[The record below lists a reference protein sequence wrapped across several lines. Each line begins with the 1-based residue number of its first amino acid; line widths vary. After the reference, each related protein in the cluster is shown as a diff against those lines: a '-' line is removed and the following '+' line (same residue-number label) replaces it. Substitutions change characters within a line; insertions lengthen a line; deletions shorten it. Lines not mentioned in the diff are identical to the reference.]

1 VKLGRTWAGLA
12 FVAIGV
18 GLLAASSRAV
28 AEGAGEQVRK
38 GGTFRIV
45 FGAPEQLDH
54 IDPALA
60 NTQAAWA
67 LLDATCVR
75 LMTYPDKPPPAAFRA
90 VPEVATSYP
99 KVSRDNKTFTFTL
112 RTGFRFNDGTPV
124 RASAFARAIY
134 RTLAPGIRSPGV
146 QYTRDIVGAEDV
158 QAGRATTLAGVDAR
172 GNRLVIRFTRPIAD
186 FPARTTMPFFCAV
199 PPGLPADPEGVG
211 AHPGAGPYYV
221 ADYRAGQRVIL
232 QRNRFYRGRRPH
244 HVDRFEANLQAGS
257 PQEVLDRIERGEADW
272 GIAPPPNYFAADR
285 RLAAKYGVNKSQ
297 FFVRRGFTF
306 RGLALNTSRPLFKD
320 NVRLRQAVNFALDRT
335 ALQQYAGGTVA
346 GLPTDQY
353 LPPSLPGFSD
363 AQIYPLRGPN
373 LRKARELA
381 RGNTRGG
388 KAVLWVND
396 FPLTLGFGQILRE
409 QLAKIGLE
417 VEVQGIPGPAIPARV
432 AAANAAYDIVFVVT
446 PSVDYYDP
454 YAYLNLF
461 FDSRFAGI
469 TNWSRFT
476 SSKFDRL
483 LRNAAR
489 LRGEARY
496 RAYGRLDAQIAREQA
511 PMVAT
516 AYVSEPTLV
525 SKRVGCMI
533 LRPTLDLTAVCLK
546 Q

>member
-1 VKLGRTWAGLA
+1 VALGRTWAGLA
-12 FVAIGV
+12 LVTIGV
-18 GLLAASSRAV
+18 GLLAASSRAT
-28 AEGAGEQVRK
+28 AEGAAEQVRE

-112 RTGFRFNDGTPV
+112 RTSFRFSDGTPV

-134 RTLAPGIRSPGV
+134 RTLAPGVRSPGL

-158 QAGRATTLAGVDAR
+158 QAGRATTLAGVVAR
-172 GNRLVIRFTRPIAD
+172 GNRLVIRFKQPIAD
-186 FPARTTMPFFCAV
+186 FAARTTMPYFCAV
-199 PPGLPADPEGVG
+199 PPTLPADPEGVS
-211 AHPGAGPYYV
+211 AFPGAGPYYV
-221 ADYRAGQRVIL
+221 AEYRPGQRVVL
-232 QRNRFYRGRRPH
+232 QRNRFYRGKRPH
-244 HVDRFEANLQAGS
+244 HVDRFEVNLQANS
-257 PQEVLDRIERGEADW
+257 AQEVLDRIERGEADW

-306 RGLALNTSRPLFKD
+306 RGLALNTSRPLFKN
-320 NVRLRQAVNFALDRT
+320 NVRLRQAVSFAVDRT
-335 ALQQYAGGTVA
+335 AMQRYAGGTVA

-353 LPPSLPGFSD
+353 LPPSLPGFRD

-373 LRKARELA
+373 LQKARALA

-388 KAVLWVND
+388 KAVLWIYD
-396 FPLTLGFGQILRE
+396 TPLTLGFGQILRE
-409 QLAKIGLE
+409 QLAKIGID
-417 VEVQGIPGPAIPARV
+417 VEVQGIPLPAIPARV
-432 AAANAAYDIVFVVT
+432 AAPDAPYDIVFVVT

-461 FDSRFAGI
+461 FDSRFAGSS
-469 TNWSRFT
+469 NWSRFA
-476 SSKFDRL
+476 SARYDRL
-483 LRNAAR
+483 LRSAAR
-489 LRGEARY
+489 LRGDARY
-496 RAYGRLDAQIAREQA
+496 RAYGKLDAQIAREQA

-525 SKRVGCMI
+525 SRRVGCMI

-546 Q
+546 R

>member
-1 VKLGRTWAGLA
+1 VTLGRTWAGLA
-12 FVAIGV
+12 LVAIGV
-18 GLLAASSRAV
+18 GLLAASSGAT

-67 LLDATCVR
+67 LLDTACVR
-75 LMTYPDKPPPAAFRA
+75 LMTYPDKPPPAAFRIVA
-90 VPEVATSYP
+90 EVATSYP

-112 RTGFRFNDGTPV
+112 RKGFRFSDGTPV
-124 RASAFARAIY
+124 RASAFARAMY
-134 RTLAPGIRSPGV
+134 RTLAPGVRSPGA

-158 QAGRATTLAGVDAR
+158 QAGRATTLAGVVAR
-172 GNRLVIRFTRPIAD
+172 GNRLIVRFKQPIAD
-186 FPARTTMPFFCAV
+186 FAARTTMPFFCAV
-199 PPGLPADPEGVG
+199 PPTLPADPEGVSFF
-211 AHPGAGPYYV
+211 PGAGPYYV
-221 ADYRAGQRVIL
+221 SEYRPGQRVIL
-232 QRNRFYRGRRPH
+232 QRNRFYRGSRPH
-244 HVDRFEANLQAGS
+244 HVDRFEANLQAS
-257 PQEVLDRIERGEADW
+257 SAQEVLDRIERGDADW

-297 FFVRRGFTF
+297 FFVRPGFTF
-306 RGLALNTSRPLFKD
+306 RGLALNNSRPLFKN

-335 ALQQYAGGTVA
+335 AMQRYAGGTVA

-363 AQIYPLRGPN
+363 ARIYPLGGPN
-373 LRKARELA
+373 LQKARALA
-381 RGNTRGG
+381 RGNTRSG

-396 FPLTLGFGQILRE
+396 IPLTLGFGQLLRE

-417 VEVQGIPGPAIPARV
+417 VEVQGIPGPAIAARV
-432 AAANAAYDIVFVVT
+432 SAQDAPYDIVFVVT

-461 FDSRFAGI
+461 FDSRFAGS
-469 TNWSRFT
+469 TNWSRFQ
-476 SSKFDRL
+476 SNKYDRL
-483 LRNAAR
+483 LRSAAR

-496 RAYGRLDAQIAREQA
+496 RAYGKLDAQIARDQA

-525 SKRVGCMI
+525 SRRVGCMI

-546 Q
+546 R